1 MSHTPPSQNSK
12 PPAVPQ
18 RNKLLTIL
26 GTGFGLAV
34 IIGGTIGTGIL
45 RTPGVIAANLDS
57 PWLFIGVWVVGGVY
71 TLLGAL
77 TVAELGTMM
86 PRAGGQYVFAQRA
99 LGDYAGFIVGWT
111 DWMLMC
117 GAIAAVAI
125 VASDF
130 IRDLSGLRKDLTV
143 ALALTI
149 IIGFAMLQWR
159 GLPWGS
165 RTQEIT
171 SVIKAAALMVLVVAC
186 FMMGRD
192 ETAPVTPDAAPPER
206 GFIISAIFA
215 LQGVVYA
222 YGGWTGLVCFSE
234 ELHDPKRD
242 LPRAMFGGVLLV
254 IVIYVLINLAL
265 LWVMPVA
272 RIANQEV
279 AIGTASGIVFGD
291 AGDRIISAIMAL
303 SILANINAYHL
314 EATRVLFGMSRD
326 GLFRGD
332 VTRVNA
338 GGTPLVALLISTAV
352 AVAFTLSGTFE
363 KILSVLASFLVI
375 NSSISFLSM
384 FVLRRRAPHAHR
396 PYAAWGFPWT
406 TGLLLICSIAFLIG
420 VAFIDTLNSI
430 LAFSIMAASYPAFF
444 LLRKRPAPAR

>member
-1 MSHTPPSQNSK
+1 MSCTPSSQNSK
-12 PPAVPQ
+12 PPDGAQ
-18 RNKLLTIL
+18 RNTLLAIL

-71 TLLGAL
+71 SLLGAL

-99 LGDYAGFIVGWT
+99 LGNYAGFIVGWS

-125 VASDF
+125 VASEY
-130 IRDLSGLRKDLTV
+130 IRHLSDLHKDLTV
-143 ALALTI
+143 ALALMI
-149 IIGFAMLQWR
+149 IVGFAMLQWR
-159 GLPWGS
+159 GLRWGS

-171 SVIKAAALMVLVVAC
+171 SVIKAAAFMILVVAC
-186 FMMGRD
+186 FMTGRGG
-192 ETAPVTPDAAPPER
+192 TAPIPAEAASPER
-206 GFIISAIFA
+206 GFIISSIFA

-234 ELHDPKRD
+234 ELQNPERD
-242 LPRAMFGGVLLV
+242 LPRAMFGGVLWV
-254 IVIYVLINLAL
+254 MAIYVLINLAL
-265 LWVMPVA
+265 LYVMPVA
-272 RIANQEV
+272 RIANQEM
-279 AIGTASGIVFGD
+279 AIGTASGIVFGES
-291 AGDRIISAIMAL
+291 GDKIIRVIMIL

-314 EATRVLFGMSRD
+314 ESTRVLFGMSRD
-326 GLFRGD
+326 GLFWGN

-338 GGTPLVALLISTAV
+338 GGTPFVALLISTAV
-352 AVAFTLSGTFE
+352 AILFTLSGTFE

-375 NSSISFLSM
+375 NSSISFLSV
-384 FVLRRRAPHAHR
+384 FILRRREPHATR
-396 PYAAWGFPWT
+396 PYTAWGFPWT
-406 TGLLLICSIAFLIG
+406 TGLLLICSLTFLIG
-420 VAFIDTLNSI
+420 VAVIDTLNSL
-430 LAFSIMAASYPAFF
+430 LAFSIMAASYPAYFI
-444 LLRKRPAPAR
+444 LRKRPGRA